1 MAQPDVDRVFHEL
14 GIEEQPARSRT
25 KDNMTETFAPERFKP
40 ELKVVPKAA
49 DGVIAEAVG
58 IDNGSV
64 TQDGVAR
71 VFARRF
77 GDKLRFCHDTG
88 KWYEWTG
95 THWQVDKIA
104 KAFQFVRELGR
115 EYTEDAKTGELK
127 EVRKVSFAGGVER
140 FARSDPA
147 FAVTS
152 DNWDRDPLLMGTPSG
167 TVDLRTGLLRE
178 ADPSDC
184 ITKVTAIG
192 PAAIPECPRWIQ
204 FLDETTG
211 ADAELVRFL
220 QQWCGYVLTGL
231 TREHAL
237 VFVYGPGGNGK
248 SVFLNVVTW
257 ILKQYAATSSMDT
270 FTASKSDRH
279 LTEIAK
285 LCGARLVTASETEQG
300 KAWAESRIK
309 QLTGGDRI
317 SARFMRQD
325 EFEFV
330 PQLKLMIVGNHK
342 PVLRNV
348 DDAAR
353 RRFLI
358 VPFERKPEVPDLD
371 LEKKLME
378 EAPGI
383 LRWMI
388 DGCLDWQLSRLSRP
402 ATVLAATE
410 SYFEEQDVL
419 SQWIAE
425 ECDHEPGNPHKW
437 ETVAALFEAWRE
449 YCSHIGEEPETSRAF
464 GDKLERK
471 GCFRAKKSNKRCL
484 AGIRLRKRTSS
495 QSDG

>member
-1 MAQPDVDRVFHEL
+1 MNKIVELPPSIVKRLDKAGRVL
-14 GIEEQPARSRT
+14 SPADSI
-25 KDNMTETFAPERFKP
+25 
-40 ELKVVPKAA
+40 
-49 DGVIAEAVG
+49 IAEAVD
-58 IDNGSV
+58 IDNGTV

-71 VFARRF
+71 VFARRY
-77 GDKLRFCHDTG
+77 GDRLRFCHDTG

-95 THWQVDKIA
+95 THWQVDKIS
-104 KAFQFVRELGR
+104 KAFQFVRELSR

-127 EVRKVSFAGGVER
+127 EVRKFSFAGGVER

-152 DNWDRDPLLMGTPSG
+152 ENWDRDPLLLGTPAG
-167 TVDLRTGLLRE
+167 TVDLRTGTLRL

-184 ITKVTAIG
+184 ITKVTAVG
-192 PAAIPECPRWIQ
+192 PASDSDCARWLQ

-211 ADAELVRFL
+211 GDAELIRFL

-248 SVFLNVVTW
+248 SVFLNTVTW

-270 FTASKSDRH
+270 FTASKGDRH

-358 VPFERKPEVPDLD
+358 VPFERKPETPDRE
-371 LEKKLME
+371 LEQKLLA

-383 LRWMI
+383 LRWMVE
-388 DGCLDWQLSRLSRP
+388 GCRDWLAKGLTRP
-402 ATVLAATE
+402 ATVIAATE
-410 SYFEEQDVL
+410 NYFDDQDL
-419 SQWIAE
+419 FGQWIE
-425 ECDHEPGNPHKW
+425 EKC
-437 ETVAALFEAWRE
+437 ETAVKTPPIWDRSADLFESWCKFAAKAGEDAGKQKAFSQMLQKRGFEPWRATGG
-449 YCSHIGEEPETSRAF
+449 IRAF
-464 GDKLERK
+464 RH
-471 GCFRAKKSNKRCL
+471 
-484 AGIRLRKRTSS
+484 IRVKEDVSFGG
-495 QSDG
+495 SDG

>member
-1 MAQPDVDRVFHEL
+1 MIDPLAPGDHDGITNAHYKPKIGRPVELPGSIVNRLDRAGGPIVAPD
-14 GIEEQPARSRT
+14 S
-25 KDNMTETFAPERFKP
+25 
-40 ELKVVPKAA
+40 
-49 DGVIAEAVG
+49 VIAEAVE
-58 IDNGSV
+58 IDNGTI

-71 VFARRF
+71 VFARRY

-88 KWYEWTG
+88 LWYEWTG
-95 THWQVDKIA
+95 THWAKDRVA

-115 EYTEDAKTGELK
+115 EYTEQSRGGEVK

-147 FAVTS
+147 FRVTTE
-152 DNWDRDPLLMGTPSG
+152 NWDSDPLLLGTPTG
-167 TVDLRTGLLRE
+167 TVDLRSGSLRD
-178 ADPSDC
+178 ADPADC
-184 ITKVTAIG
+184 ITKITAVG
-192 PAAIPECPRWIQ
+192 PSSTTDCPRWMQ

-211 ADAELVRFL
+211 GDAELIRFL
-220 QQWCGYVLTGL
+220 RQWCGYCLTGI
-231 TREHAL
+231 THEHTL

-248 SVFLNVVTW
+248 SVFLNVVTS
-257 ILKQYAATSSMDT
+257 ILRQYAATSSMDT

-358 VPFERKPEVPDLD
+358 VPFERKPEAPDRE
-371 LEKKLME
+371 LEQKLKA

-388 DGCLDWQLSRLSRP
+388 DGCLDWQQNRLSRP
-402 ATVLAATE
+402 VTVLAATE
-410 SYFEEQDVL
+410 NYFEEQDVL

-425 ECDHEPGNPHKW
+425 ECDHEPANPHKW
-437 ETVAALFEAWRE
+437 ETVAVLFEAWRN
-449 YCSHIGEEPETSRAF
+449 YCGHIGEEPETSRAF

-471 GCFRAKKSNKRCL
+471 GCSRAKKNNKRCL
-484 AGIRLRKRTSS
+484 VGIRLRNRKSRG
-495 QSDG
+495 SDD

>member
-1 MAQPDVDRVFHEL
+1 
-14 GIEEQPARSRT
+14 
-25 KDNMTETFAPERFKP
+25 
-40 ELKVVPKAA
+40 
-49 DGVIAEAVG
+49 
-58 IDNGSV
+58 
-64 TQDGVAR
+64 

-115 EYTEDAKTGELK
+115 EYTEDARTGELK

-152 DNWDRDPLLMGTPSG
+152 ENWDSDPMLLGTPAG
-167 TVDLRTGLLRE
+167 TVDLRTGELR
-178 ADPSDC
+178 AANPADC
-184 ITKVTAIG
+184 ITKITSVG
-192 PAAIPECPRWIQ
+192 PSDAANCPRWVQ

-211 ADAELVRFL
+211 GDAELVRFL
-220 QQWCGYVLTGL
+220 QQWCGYCLTGI

-248 SVFLNVVTW
+248 SVFLNVVTL
-257 ILKQYAATSSMDT
+257 ILQQYAATSSMDT
-270 FTASKSDRH
+270 FTASRNDRH

-285 LCGARLVTASETEQG
+285 LCGARLVAASETEEG
-300 KAWAESRIK
+300 KPWAESRIK

-330 PQLKLMIVGNHK
+330 PQLKLMIIGNHK

-358 VPFERKPEVPDLD
+358 VPFERKPAVPDLD
-371 LEKKLME
+371 LGQKLVA

-388 DGCLDWQLSRLSRP
+388 DGCLDWRQNHLSRP

-410 SYFEEQDVL
+410 NYFEEQDVL

-437 ETVAALFEAWRE
+437 ETVAGLFEAWRE

-471 GCFRAKKSNKRCL
+471 GCFRAKKQNKRVL
-484 AGIRLRKRTSS
+484 AGIRLKNRTPR
-495 QSDG
+495 QGED

>member
-1 MAQPDVDRVFHEL
+1 MIEDNVVELPQAIVRRLDRA
-14 GIEEQPARSRT
+14 GRQITDS
-25 KDNMTETFAPERFKP
+25 
-40 ELKVVPKAA
+40 
-49 DGVIAEAVG
+49 VIAEAVE

-71 VFARRF
+71 VFARRYS
-77 GDKLRFCHDTG
+77 DKLRFCHDTG

-115 EYTEDAKTGELK
+115 EYTDQSRGGELK
-127 EVRKVSFAGGVER
+127 EVRKVNFAGGVER

-147 FAVTS
+147 FAVTA
-152 DNWDRDPLLMGTPSG
+152 DHWDSDPLLLGTPAG
-167 TVDLRTGLLRE
+167 TIDLRTGVLRE
-178 ADPSDC
+178 ADPGDC
-184 ITKVTAIG
+184 ITKITAVG
-192 PAAIPECPRWIQ
+192 PSEIADCPRWLQ

-211 ADAELVRFL
+211 ADAELIRLL
-220 QQWCGYVLTGL
+220 QQWCGYALTGL

-248 SVFLNVVTW
+248 SVFLNIVTS
-257 ILKQYAATSSMDT
+257 ILKQYAATSSMDA

-358 VPFERKPEVPDLD
+358 VPFERKPQAPDRE
-371 LEKKLME
+371 LEQKLIN
-378 EAPGI
+378 EAPGV
-383 LRWMI
+383 LKWMI
-388 DGCLDWQLSRLSRP
+388 DGCLDWLANGLIRP
-402 ATVLAATE
+402 PSVIAATD
-410 SYFEEQDVL
+410 SYFDDQDL
-419 SQWIAE
+419 LGQWIE
-425 ECDHEPGNPHKW
+425 EKCETAVKNPPIW
-437 ETVAALFEAWRE
+437 DRSADLFESWCKFAAKA
-449 YCSHIGEEPETSRAF
+449 GEDPGKQKTFSPMLQKRGFDAYRATGGIRAF
-464 GDKLERK
+464 RH
-471 GCFRAKKSNKRCL
+471 
-484 AGIRLRKRTSS
+484 IRVKAESVF
-495 QSDG
+495 QNSDAS

>member
-1 MAQPDVDRVFHEL
+1 MIEDNIVELPQSIVKRLDRAGRQL
-14 GIEEQPARSRT
+14 
-25 KDNMTETFAPERFKP
+25 
-40 ELKVVPKAA
+40 AA
-49 DGVIAEAVG
+49 SDSVIAEAVE
-58 IDNGSV
+58 IDNGSI

-71 VFARRF
+71 VFARRY

-95 THWQVDKIA
+95 THWQVDKTA
-104 KAFQFVRELGR
+104 RAFQFVRELGR
-115 EYTEDAKTGELK
+115 EYTELSRGGELK
-127 EVRKVSFAGGVER
+127 EVRKVSFAGGVEK

-147 FAVTS
+147 FAVTA
-152 DNWDRDPLLMGTPSG
+152 DHWDSDPLLLGTPAG
-167 TVDLRTGLLRE
+167 TIDLRTGLLRA
-178 ADPSDC
+178 ADPDDC
-184 ITKVTAIG
+184 ITKITAVG
-192 PAAIPECPRWIQ
+192 PSEDTDCPRWLQ

-220 QQWCGYVLTGL
+220 QQWCGYALTGL

-257 ILKQYAATSSMDT
+257 ILKQYAATSSMDA

-358 VPFERKPEVPDLD
+358 VPFERKPEAPDRE
-371 LEKKLME
+371 LEQKLMN
-378 EAPGI
+378 EAQGI
-383 LRWMI
+383 LKWMI
-388 DGCLDWQLSRLSRP
+388 EGCLDWLANGLVRP
-402 ATVLAATE
+402 QSVIAATD
-410 SYFEEQDVL
+410 SYFDDQDL
-419 SQWIAE
+419 LGQWIE
-425 ECDHEPGNPHKW
+425 ERCETAVRNPPIW
-437 ETVAALFEAWRE
+437 DRSADLFESWCKFAARA
-449 YCSHIGEEPETSRAF
+449 GEDPGKQKTFSPMLQERGFDAYRATGGIRAF
-464 GDKLERK
+464 RHI
-471 GCFRAKKSNKRCL
+471 RVKSESVFE
-484 AGIRLRKRTSS
+484 SS
-495 QSDG
+495 DAS